1 MSVSSAVLASPV
13 MTRERLIFR
22 AKALVV
28 FGLVWHTIEAGAT
41 LAAGIPASSSALV
54 GFGADVTVETI
65 GGLIVLWR
73 FSRVCALSE
82 RAERTSQQLIGLSY
96 FLLAAYVAYDSS
108 QMLLSGEHPDPSGV
122 GLGIA
127 VLSLIVM
134 PPLRRAKGRVGDR
147 LGSSAVKREG
157 MENMMCAY
165 LSICLVAGVGL
176 NAIFG
181 WWWADP
187 LAAYG
192 VAAIATIAGRRAW
205 LGVNCCAIPPST
217 GLLLQRDDCAC
228 DGGRCCG
235 THSDLNHGG
244 ISN

>member
-1 MSVSSAVLASPV
+1 MSVSSVSLARPFA
-13 MTRERLIFR
+13 TRERLVFR
-22 AKALVV
+22 AKALVL
-28 FGLVWHTIEAGAT
+28 FGLAWHTVEAAAT

-73 FSRVCALSE
+73 FSRVQALSE
-82 RAERTSQQLIGLSY
+82 RAERISQRLIGISY

-108 QMLLSGEHPDPSGV
+108 QMLVSGEHPDSSAV
-122 GLGIA
+122 GIA
-127 VLSLIVM
+127 IAALSLLVM

-165 LSICLVAGVGL
+165 LSICLLTGLGL
-176 NAIFG
+176 NAVLG

-187 LAAYG
+187 LAAYV
-192 VAAIATIAGRRAW
+192 VAAIAVVAGRRAW

-217 GLLLQRDDCAC
+217 GLLLRRDDCAC
-228 DGGRCCG
+228 GDGHCCSD
-235 THSDLNHGG
+235 HSNHGG
-244 ISN
+244 ASK